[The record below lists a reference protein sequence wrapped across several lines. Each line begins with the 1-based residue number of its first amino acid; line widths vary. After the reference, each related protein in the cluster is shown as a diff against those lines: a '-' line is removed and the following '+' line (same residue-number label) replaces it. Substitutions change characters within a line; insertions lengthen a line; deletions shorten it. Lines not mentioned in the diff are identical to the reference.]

1 MRNSYKQKIR
11 IREASSEHNFKGD
24 MLHKS
29 IHLFVRDVSR
39 TQRYILLLKNSGKW
53 KKSWVL
59 GHKKNAFP
67 RQMLHKWHLLCLLFS
82 YLSNFYARKYVPVHL
97 LRIDVRLQIAGNP
110 LWKSKTNKA
119 VRQRIMNDEKTGE
132 IPELFERTI
141 VTACISIK
149 KEELA
154 GLEGFA
160 LTENG
165 RYANE

>member
-1 MRNSYKQKIR
+1 MI
-11 IREASSEHNFKGD
+11 
-24 MLHKS
+24 
-29 IHLFVRDVSR
+29 
-39 TQRYILLLKNSGKW
+39 
-53 KKSWVL
+53 
-59 GHKKNAFP
+59 
-67 RQMLHKWHLLCLLFS
+67 
-82 YLSNFYARKYVPVHL
+82 HL

-110 LWKSKTNKA
+110 LRKSKTNKA

>member
-1 MRNSYKQKIR
+1 
-11 IREASSEHNFKGD
+11 
-24 MLHKS
+24 
-29 IHLFVRDVSR
+29 
-39 TQRYILLLKNSGKW
+39 
-53 KKSWVL
+53 
-59 GHKKNAFP
+59 
-67 RQMLHKWHLLCLLFS
+67 
-82 YLSNFYARKYVPVHL
+82 
-97 LRIDVRLQIAGNP
+97 
-110 LWKSKTNKA
+110 
-119 VRQRIMNDEKTGE
+119 MNDEETGE